1 MALLNGWAISLRSCK
16 ASMADRAI
24 IVRFEGQSFGPAR
37 LRDRVFNFFYGLFA
51 SLLLE
56 QSHG

>member
-1 MALLNGWAISLRSCK
+1 MDGPSLRSWK

-37 LRDRVFNFFYGLFA
+37 LRDRVFIFFLWYLCVLVIGAESWLGA
-51 SLLLE
+51 L
-56 QSHG
+56 